1 MDSSPF
7 IGHAPWD
14 DYQWPTGEHLK
25 PTRDLIETGMALE
38 TIDQA
43 EDRTRQVAE
52 DYLNDVA
59 RELFPNGARTDVI
72 SGENPAKEI
81 IRYALRENIDL
92 IALATHGRTGL
103 TKIMMGSV
111 AAELLQAHVAPLFLV
126 RPEGL
131 NYNLSMT
138 AAQRREA
145 E

>member
-1 MDSSPF
+1 M
-7 IGHAPWD
+7 
-14 DYQWPTGEHLK
+14 
-25 PTRDLIETGMALE
+25 IETGMALE

-59 RELFPNGARTDVI
+59 RELFPNGTRTEVI
-72 SGENPAKEI
+72 SGENPAREI
-81 IRYALRENIDL
+81 IKYALREHIGM

-111 AAELLQAHVAPLFLV
+111 AAELLQDHVAPLFLV

-131 NYNLSMT
+131 NYSLSMT
-138 AAQRREA
+138 TTQRREA